1 MTDPRYV
8 YAVCRPWDTPL
19 QAELGGVAGAPP
31 KRLRHG
37 PLVAVVSVVPAR
49 DFAPGPLRDRL
60 ADPAWRDALTRAH
73 EAVVAA
79 LTTVTTPLPLRPAT
93 VFPDDSAVRVMLE
106 DGGERLQEALTALD
120 GHVEWGVTVTG
131 GPPPGDAGESA
142 EGLGRRL
149 HTDLSAMAARS
160 RSLAPGDSEVPR
172 AAPATRGGEPS
183 GTGLPSGGGEPLGG
197 GEPSRRGEPVLL
209 NAAYLVHRS
218 LSEEFVEHVE
228 RFRERCPGA
237 VVSLSGPWAPY
248 SFTPAPYGSG

>member
-19 QAELGGVAGAPP
+19 QAEVGGVAGAPP

-49 DFAPGPLRDRL
+49 DFTPGPLRDRL

-106 DGGERLQEALTALD
+106 DGGERLEEALTALD
-120 GHVEWGVTVTG
+120 GHVEWGVTVTVAT
-131 GPPPGDAGESA
+131 PPGSVGESA

-172 AAPATRGGEPS
+172 AARPAHDGGPFGTGEPS
-183 GTGLPSGGGEPLGG
+183 GG
-197 GEPSRRGEPVLL
+197 GEPVLL

-228 RFRERCPGA
+228 RFRERCPEA

-248 SFTPAPYGSG
+248 SFTPAPFGSG

>member
-49 DFAPGPLRDRL
+49 DFTPGPLRDRL

-106 DGGERLQEALTALD
+106 DGGERLQKALTTLD

-131 GPPPGDAGESA
+131 ATPSGSAGESA
-142 EGLGRRL
+142 AAFGRRL

-172 AAPATRGGEPS
+172 AAPPTRGGEPS
-183 GTGLPSGGGEPLGG
+183 APGGPSGG
-197 GEPSRRGEPVLL
+197 GEPVLL

-228 RFRERCPGA
+228 RFKERCPGA
-237 VVSLSGPWAPY
+237 AVSLSGPWAPY
-248 SFTPAPYGSG
+248 SFTPAPYGAG

>member
-49 DFAPGPLRDRL
+49 DFTPGPLRDRL

-131 GPPPGDAGESA
+131 ATPPGSAGENA
-142 EGLGRRL
+142 AGLGRRL
-149 HTDLSAMAARS
+149 HTDLSGMAARS
-160 RSLAPGDSEVPR
+160 RSLAPADSEAPR
-172 AAPATRGGEPS
+172 AAPSARGGGPSALGEPSRSGEPS
-183 GTGLPSGGGEPLGG
+183 GG
-197 GEPSRRGEPVLL
+197 GEPVLL

-228 RFRERCPGA
+228 RFKERCPGA
-237 VVSLSGPWAPY
+237 VVALSGPWAPY